1 MKHGSQKSAS
11 RGIKVGKV
19 GESTHLLAACK
30 NHLYHFAA
38 QQRNRF
44 KIMAFYISQNRHQLG
59 PFEES
64 QVLEG
69 LREHRFAPD
78 DLAWKDGMPDWQTLR
93 QLFPQTSPPPI
104 PAGAGI
110 PSFTPSAIPPSI
122 GDNAGMRMLLPV
134 GRSGWAIAAGYL
146 GLFCLIVIPAPV
158 ALIVSIIAIRDIR
171 KSRKTSYPKHGMGRA
186 IFGLIAGAAGTL
198 LIGAVL
204 ISAAL
209 E

>member
-19 GESTHLLAACK
+19 SGSTHLLATCK
-30 NHLYHFAA
+30 NFLYHFNSSNETAS
-38 QQRNRF
+38 
-44 KIMAFYISQNRHQLG
+44 KIMAIYISQNRQQLG

-69 LREHRFAPD
+69 LREQRFAPD
-78 DLAWKDGMPDWQTLR
+78 DLAWKEGMPDWQPLR

-110 PSFTPSAIPPSI
+110 PSFTPSAIPPSM
-122 GDNAGMRMLLPV
+122 GDDAGMRMLLPV

-146 GLFCLIVIPAPV
+146 GLFSLIVIPAPV
-158 ALIVSIIAIRDIR
+158 ALIVSIIAILDIR
-171 KSRKTSYPKHGMGRA
+171 KSKKTPHPKHGMGRA

-198 LIGAVL
+198 LIVAVL

-209 E
+209 K